1 MRLSF
6 HSSLATVLA
15 AAALGLLSER
25 VEAATIT
32 HTQHDAM
39 PSWMHCFDG
48 LTGLAQCDTTQAAA
62 KAKKEPTKEKEAK
75 KTKETKDK
83 KEPKGKD
90 SKKSE
95 ESEESEDSE
104 EPAAKKGS
112 TPTKKTDVKKEAA
125 DVAK

>member
-25 VEAATIT
+25 GEAATIT
-32 HTQHDAM
+32 HTQNHAM
-39 PSWMHCFDG
+39 PSWMHCFDA

-62 KAKKEPTKEKEAK
+62 KAKKEPNKEKEVK

-83 KEPKGKD
+83 KEPKGKGT
-90 SKKSE
+90 KKSE
-95 ESEESEDSE
+95 ESEESEDGE
-104 EPAAKKGS
+104 EPA
-112 TPTKKTDVKKEAA
+112 TKKPATA
-125 DVAK
+125 